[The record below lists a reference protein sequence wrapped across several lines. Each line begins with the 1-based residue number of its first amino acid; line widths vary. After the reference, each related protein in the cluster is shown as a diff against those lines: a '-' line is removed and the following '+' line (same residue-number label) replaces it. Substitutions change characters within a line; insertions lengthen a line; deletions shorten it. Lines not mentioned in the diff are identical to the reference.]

1 METASRDQLG
11 VKVRARER
19 WHVPGTAIAVRKP
32 ASCAGLVRFSAVA
45 SRIE

>member
-11 VKVRARER
+11 AWIRGFPR
-19 WHVPGTAIAVRKP
+19 T
-32 ASCAGLVRFSAVA
+32 GLVRFHAVA